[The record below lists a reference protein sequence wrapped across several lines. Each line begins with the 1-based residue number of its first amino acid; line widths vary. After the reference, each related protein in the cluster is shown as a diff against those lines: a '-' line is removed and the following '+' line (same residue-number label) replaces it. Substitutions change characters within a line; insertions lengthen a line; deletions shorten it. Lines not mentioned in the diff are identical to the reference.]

1 MIGPDVTY
9 RSTEAEIM
17 DDFFI
22 EGNELHGALD
32 QIASINKLL
41 GGNKITLD
49 GVKQLLKHHDK
60 EVSVTLVDVGCGNG
74 DMLRM
79 LADFAMANGFTFS
92 LIGVDANSNTIAYA
106 KQLSA
111 TYNIKYQCLDVFK
124 SGFENLKYDIA
135 LCTLTLHHFSNEE
148 IKGLLQTFKENAE
161 IGVVVNDLHR
171 SKLAYGLFKVVGVVL
186 GLNKMARY
194 DGAVSI
200 LRGFRK
206 KEIIELAEKLG
217 IIKHSIRWRW
227 AFRYQWIIEKT

>member
-9 RSTEAEIM
+9 RSTAAEIM
-17 DDFFI
+17 DDFHI

-49 GVKQLLKHHDK
+49 GVKQLLRHHDK
-60 EVSVTLVDVGCGNG
+60 EVPVTIADIGCGNG

-79 LADFAMANGFTFS
+79 LADYAMNNGFTFS
-92 LIGVDANSNTIAYA
+92 LTGVDANASTIAYA

-124 SGFENLKYDIA
+124 AEFKNVRYDIA
-135 LCTLTLHHFSNEE
+135 LCTLTLHHFDNEQIE
-148 IKGLLQTFKENAE
+148 QLLHTFNKNAS
-161 IGVVVNDLHR
+161 IGIIINDLHR
-171 SKLAYGLFKVVGVVL
+171 SKIAYGLFKVAGFAL
-186 GLNKMARY
+186 RLNKMAKQ
-194 DGAVSI
+194 DGLVSI

-206 KEIIELAEKLG
+206 NEIENMAGKLG
-217 IIKHSIRWRW
+217 IRKYSIRWRW
-227 AFRYQWIIEKT
+227 AFRYQWIIEKS

>member
-17 DDFFI
+17 DDFLI

-41 GGNKITLD
+41 GGNSITLD
-49 GVKQLLKHHDK
+49 GVKRLLKNHDK
-60 EVSVTLVDVGCGNG
+60 DVPVTIVDVGCGNG

-79 LADFAMANGFTFS
+79 LADYAMNNGFAFN
-92 LIGVDANSNTIAYA
+92 LVGVDANSSTVAYA

-111 TYNIKYQCLDVFK
+111 TYNIKYECLDVFREEFG
-124 SGFENLKYDIA
+124 SMQYDIA
-135 LCTLTLHHFSNEE
+135 LCTLTLHHFSDEE
-148 IKGLLQTFKENAE
+148 IKQLMSTFKENAA
-161 IGVVVNDLHR
+161 IGVVVNDLQR
-171 SKLAYGLFKVVGVVL
+171 SKVAYALFKVAGVIL
-186 GLNKMARY
+186 GLNKMAKQ
-194 DGAVSI
+194 DGLVSI

-206 KEIIELAEKLG
+206 NEIQNLAEKLG
-217 IIKHSIRWRW
+217 IKNHSIRWRW

>member
-17 DDFFI
+17 DDFLI

-41 GGNKITLD
+41 GGNRITLN
-49 GVKQLLKHHDK
+49 GVKQLLQHHDK
-60 EVSVTLVDVGCGNG
+60 EVPVAIVDVGCGNG

-92 LIGVDANSNTIAYA
+92 LTGVDANPNTIAYA

-111 TYNIKYQCLDVFK
+111 TYNIKYQCLDVFE
-124 SGFENLKYDIA
+124 SGFENLDYDIA
-135 LCTLTLHHFSNEE
+135 LCTLTLHHFDNRQ
-148 IKGLLQTFKENAE
+148 ITQLLKTFKKNAS

-171 SKLAYGLFKVVGVVL
+171 SKLAYGLFKVAGVLL

-206 KEIIELAEKLG
+206 NEIKELAEKLG
-217 IIKHSIRWRW
+217 IKKHSIRWRW